1 MPNYPTMGLHTTIP
15 WREWIRFHV
24 AGIEHHEKDLR
35 FMNAVALTKLVHYP
49 YGIVGQ
55 AKDGSGN
62 YTGWAT
68 LCRPSGSDFTLVA
81 GADKIIAAGIY
92 YQLIKIEIVNDQS
105 IDIASDI
112 HDLNDPQGSEIDWD
126 HVSSRRYD
134 ADNQWPV
141 FPIRGDDIARF
152 HDQRQSDQHECDYGD
167 FFDSCWSLS
176 DFPIPLEIFQWFSAG
191 VPDPAFDATESR
203 KYQDHLFDYGTAI
216 EVRMFLSRFDDTW
229 RNNVDNG
236 ETVQLGCTPQK
247 FKIYY
252 WNAVV
257 NSLSPARWKTGQDFI
272 LNGLGFDPSDDDL
285 WAYAINSDDPWNDR
299 VISIQFIGKQGE
311 GTFTVNE
318 PDFTIS
324 NTQITI
330 ASADMPALPNGSYDI
345 LLTKENDG
353 MGPADRTESYA
364 GDWRTRS
371 DGRMFEG
378 ERLVLFVGNSPKYI
392 TPVILTKW
400 RFKDPAGGIAL
411 RNWAPIDVS
420 SPDTFYDGRIVNVSG
435 LRRALDV
442 KTGLYS
448 ISDMTVEVANT
459 DKEITDLFKSYIV
472 KNQIV
477 EIFHT
482 WRDVPEGWKY
492 NIFRGIVEDVREKQP
507 NYEFVIKDLLQ
518 KYFKV
523 KVPRHVLT
531 KAFYSKIKDS
541 SINKSIPERLG
552 LHYLNTTETKG
563 ALLALCVD
571 TEAFEYIAAYGSMHS
586 ITEVFADNV
595 LVDPAQWDI
604 AYKDGG
610 RTYID
615 FTVDMGNK
623 KITFNGCGYMFGEWN
638 SENGYVQNP
647 AYIIAFLFALL
658 AEIPLAYLNLEKIDA
673 LAAIFEDQEYDESGR
688 LDLHSQRDFDSVL
701 AELLFTYGAKG
712 YNGRDGRFD
721 VEVKDI
727 SSFATYKMI
736 WGQLDVKDRVSRDLY
751 KGLVNRIRYRGDSYP
766 AQSFFRYADIM
777 THSKSIED
785 FEAEIESR
793 QSFDFPWTTSEA
805 MIIQRVNEE
814 LLKRAY
820 GEKRI
825 NFTLP
830 IRFIEDL
837 DLHSN
842 IRFQDVIQDEEGRY
856 YYIESIDYN
865 FVSQSLKMIAIDLQY
880 LLASYFILGDED
892 DLPSDWNNTVPDDR
906 IFGYM
911 CDEDTGLLP
920 DGTPGKIM
928 IDENLIGE

>member
-1 MPNYPTMGLHTTIP
+1 MGLHTTIP
-15 WREWIRFHV
+15 WREWINFHV
-24 AGIEHHEKDLR
+24 AGIEYYTNVFPEWMDDVSKTNLIH
-35 FMNAVALTKLVHYP
+35 FP
-49 YGIVGQ
+49 YGVIGQ
-55 AKDGSGN
+55 KRDGSGN
-62 YTGWAT
+62 YTSWAT
-68 LCRPSGSDFTLVA
+68 LLRPSDSDFKLVP
-81 GADKIIAAGIY
+81 GADKLIVAGIY
-92 YQLIKIEIVNDQS
+92 YQVTR
-105 IDIASDI
+105 IDINAPLQIQFSPDFL
-112 HDLNDPQGSEIDWD
+112 DLNDPQGQEIDWTR
-126 HVSSRRYD
+126 VSSRRYD
-134 ADNQWPV
+134 GENQWPV
-141 FPIRGDDIARF
+141 FPIRGNDIYP
-152 HDQRQSDQHECDYGD
+152 DPGIMQPYGEQSQASRCDCDRGAGVECWK
-167 FFDSCWSLS
+167 FS
-176 DFPIPLEIFQWFSAG
+176 DFPVPFELFQWFGIGSV
-191 VPDPAFDATESR
+191 VPGADYTWTR
-203 KYQDHLFDYGTAI
+203 KHQDHLFDYGMAI
-216 EVRMFLSRFDDTW
+216 TCRYFRHLHDDNWRF
-229 RNNVDNG
+229 NLQNG
-236 ETVQLGCTPQK
+236 EIAKMGCHPQR
-247 FKIYY
+247 FKAYY

-257 NSLSPARWKTGQDFI
+257 NSLSPAQWKTGQDFI
-272 LNGLGFDPSDDDL
+272 LNGLGFSISNADMNAYSTDDF
-285 WAYAINSDDPWNDR
+285 NWNDR
-299 VISIQFIGKQGE
+299 VISIKFIGKRGE
-311 GTFTVNE
+311 GDFTVNE

-330 ASADMPALPNGSYDI
+330 AAADMPDLPNGTYDI
-345 LLTKENDG
+345 LLTKEFVGLDPDNK
-353 MGPADRTESYA
+353 TESYA
-364 GDWRTRS
+364 GDWRTRD

-378 ERLVLFVGNSPKYI
+378 ARLALFVGN
-392 TPVILTKW
+392 TPAYTTPIILTKW
-400 RFKDPAGGIAL
+400 IFKDPAGGVAL

-420 SPDTFYDGRIVNVSG
+420 SPDVFYDGRIVSVSG
-435 LRRALDV
+435 LKRALDV

-448 ISDMTVEVANT
+448 ISDMTVTVANT
-459 DKEITDLFKSYIV
+459 DQEITDLFKSYIV

-482 WRDVPEGWKY
+482 WSDVPEGWKY

-507 NYEFVIKDLLQ
+507 NYEFVVKDILQ

-523 KVPRHVLT
+523 KVPRHILT

-552 LHYLNTTETKG
+552 LHYLNTTDLKG
-563 ALLALCVD
+563 ACLALCVD
-571 TEAFEYIAAYGSMHS
+571 TEAFEYIAAYGSLHS
-586 ITEVFADNV
+586 ITEVYADNV
-595 LVDPAQWDI
+595 LVDPAQYAI
-604 AYKDGG
+604 VYKHGG

-615 FTVDMGNK
+615 FTNDMGNA
-623 KITFNGCGYMFGEWN
+623 KITFNCCGYMFGAWN
-638 SENGYVQNP
+638 SDNGYVQNP

-658 AEIPLAYLNLEKIDA
+658 AEIPIAYLNTEKIDA
-673 LAAIFEDQEYDESGR
+673 LATIFEEQEYDESGR

-727 SSFATYKMI
+727 SSFGTYQMI
-736 WGQLDVKDRVSRDLY
+736 WGQLDVKDRVSRDIY
-751 KGLVNRIRYRGDSYP
+751 KGLVNRIRYRGNSYP
-766 AQSFFRYADIM
+766 AQSFFQYADIL
-777 THSKSIED
+777 THAKSIED

-793 QSFDFPWTTSEA
+793 QSFDFPWTNSEA

-825 NFTLP
+825 KFALP

-837 DLHSN
+837 DLNSN

-865 FVSQSLKMIAIDLQY
+865 FVTQTLNMIAIDLQY

-892 DLPSDWNNTVPDDR
+892 DIPSDWINTVPDDR

-911 CDEDTGLLP
+911 CDEDSGLLP